1 MSRTSEAGL
10 AFPADLDAWRRWART
25 RRPVERAVRAAKQRL
40 RPMPYVAPTL
50 HLPPAGEGGVE
61 TLVVLDVLSPSCRAA
76 VLDPVAH
83 LDPARTALLAPV
95 PLDSADLPA
104 QWEPRSWS
112 AETVL
117 PGVQQVL
124 TLGTFNALAD
134 QVVAWARPRGA
145 RHVVVQHGLLT
156 RWVPPLADGDHLLA
170 WSEADAAY
178 WTAGRASIT
187 SEVVGSQ
194 LLALAGREPKV
205 PLKSDRAVM
214 LGQLHGVELN
224 RREAL
229 RTYLRFGRSER
240 VDYRP
245 HPNERDLASRAAHR
259 VMRRAG
265 VRFAD
270 EPGSLLDLGRPVVS
284 IFSTG
289 TLEAAQRGL
298 PAWVAHTDSPPW
310 VEDLWERYGLRR
322 WGEDPTPAWPDPAVE
337 PAAAV
342 AARLATPGG

>member
-40 RPMPYVAPTL
+40 RPAPHVAPTL
-50 HLPPAGEGGVE
+50 HLPPEGEGAVE

-76 VLDPVAH
+76 VLDPAAH

-95 PLDSADLPA
+95 ALDPADLPA
-104 QWEPRSWS
+104 LWRPRSWA
-112 AETVL
+112 AETPL

-124 TLGTFNALAD
+124 TLGIFNALAD

-156 RWVPPLADGDHLLA
+156 RWAPPLADGDHLLA
-170 WSEADAAY
+170 WSDADAAY
-178 WTAGRASIT
+178 WSAGRSSIT
-187 SEVVGSQ
+187 SETVGSQ
-194 LLALAGREPKV
+194 LLALAGRQPKA
-205 PLKSDRAVM
+205 PLKSERPVL
-214 LGQLHGVELN
+214 LGQLHGTELT

-229 RTYLRFGRSER
+229 LTYVRFAREAD

-265 VRFAD
+265 VRIAD

-298 PAWVAHTDSPPW
+298 PAWVAHTDPPPW

-322 WGEDPTPAWPDPAVE
+322 WGDDPTPAWPDPAVE

-342 AARLATPGG
+342 AAAVR

>member
-10 AFPADLDAWRRWART
+10 AFPADLEGWRRWSRT
-25 RRPVERAVRAAKQRL
+25 RRPIERTVRAAKHRL
-40 RPMPYVAPTL
+40 RPAPQAPPTL
-50 HLPPAGEGGVE
+50 HLPPEGEGEVE

-83 LDPARTALLAPV
+83 LDPARTALLAPA
-95 PLDSADLPA
+95 PLDPADLPT
-104 QWEPRSWS
+104 QWQPRSWS
-112 AETVL
+112 AGTPL
-117 PGVQQVL
+117 PGVRQVL
-124 TLGTFNALAD
+124 TLGTFNALAE
-134 QVVAWARPRGA
+134 QVVAWARRLGA

-156 RWVPPLADGDHLLA
+156 RWAPPLADGDHLLA
-170 WSEADAAY
+170 WSEADADY
-178 WTAGRASIT
+178 WSAGRSSIT

-194 LLALAGREPKV
+194 LLSLAGRQPQV
-205 PLKSDRAVM
+205 PLKSERAVM

-229 RTYLRFGRSER
+229 RTYVRFGRSEG

-245 HPNERDLASRAAHR
+245 HPNERDLASRAAHQ

-298 PAWVAHTDSPPW
+298 PAWVAHADPPPW
-310 VEDLWERYGLRR
+310 VEDLWERYGLSR
-322 WGEDPTPAWPDPAVE
+322 WGADPTPAWPSPPVE

-342 AARLATPGG
+342 AAAVT